1 MLVSTHPVIA
11 MLDHLFACGGKRVE
25 NVSFS
30 PVGRTASDE
39 IRQNMVACVMAGA
52 LANLAEAWG

>member
-1 MLVSTHPVIA
+1 

-30 PVGRTASDE
+30 PVSRTASDE